1 MEAGATAGGSSA
13 NVQSPPASA
22 AATAAKSLLYH
33 DYANDS
39 KLSISLRR
47 YKLKDQVV
55 CPNCGQFH
63 EPHGT
68 HLYDYHQAVDED
80 LMCQIC
86 LQPLVNPLDT
96 RCGHTFCSRCLH
108 NYLKIQSQC
117 PVDRQRLDD
126 IDIQQSSILVRRL
139 LDKLLVVCP
148 NVDYCEEVLPRSE
161 LEAHLLHR
169 CRGAVTRCIKSSLGC
184 TFQGPRSALQSHLWE
199 CPYRDQDG
207 GKNPV
212 MDGEVSTIEI
222 QRTQADLGISVVGGC
237 DTPLACI
244 VIQEIFPDGVIAKDS
259 RLLPGDQILEV
270 NGEDLTQATHY
281 QAQQLLGQYYPVCRL
296 TVYREKAE
304 ESRPIEKEEILKIT
318 LNKVK
323 GRQLGIKL
331 VGKRSGPGV
340 YILSLEGKIYTQCRI
355 IVKSKGDNSL
365 CFRMCQTLKTVTL
378 LRSPSGSLG
387 FSVVG
392 GVDSEKGIPPYP
404 VYVKSVV
411 LDTPAAKDGRLKCGD
426 ILLSVNEDSLQSV
439 THTKAVDLLKMAD
452 GAVSLTVVS
461 WPGTIV

>member
-207 GKNPV
+207 GRYKLSSPLNHSTTPPHALHYTKYSSAPTQPLHPKQPLRNLIILLLPTDTHNHSTTQLLNP
-212 MDGEVSTIEI
+212 
-222 QRTQADLGISVVGGC
+222 TQHHFSI
-237 DTPLACI
+237 TPL
-244 VIQEIFPDGVIAKDS
+244 
-259 RLLPGDQILEV
+259 
-270 NGEDLTQATHY
+270 
-281 QAQQLLGQYYPVCRL
+281 
-296 TVYREKAE
+296 
-304 ESRPIEKEEILKIT
+304 
-318 LNKVK
+318 
-323 GRQLGIKL
+323 
-331 VGKRSGPGV
+331 
-340 YILSLEGKIYTQCRI
+340 
-355 IVKSKGDNSL
+355 
-365 CFRMCQTLKTVTL
+365 
-378 LRSPSGSLG
+378 
-387 FSVVG
+387 
-392 GVDSEKGIPPYP
+392 
-404 VYVKSVV
+404 
-411 LDTPAAKDGRLKCGD
+411 
-426 ILLSVNEDSLQSV
+426 
-439 THTKAVDLLKMAD
+439 
-452 GAVSLTVVS
+452 
-461 WPGTIV
+461 